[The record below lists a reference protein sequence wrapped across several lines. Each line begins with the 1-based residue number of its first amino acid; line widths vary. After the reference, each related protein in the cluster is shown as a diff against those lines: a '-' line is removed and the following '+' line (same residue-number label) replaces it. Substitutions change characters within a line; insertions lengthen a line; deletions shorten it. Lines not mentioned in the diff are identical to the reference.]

1 MGDVSLADVYT
12 IRNGKA
18 IQMRAFADRQ
28 EELRWVGIDG
38 QPSRGK

>member
-18 IQMRAFADRQ
+18 IQMRDRQ